1 MGPLDKYILKED
13 ALEAT
18 ENGFQ
23 LKFQSHWYRALP
35 LSCMDFSLKIDGQ
48 EIDKS
53 QFRIKANGNEY
64 TYDQLPELDQEW
76 LFILDRGILE
86 VAQPLEQGK
95 EYEIE
100 FKYDLYIP
108 YILVGPQAT
117 PLLASSVVKKTLS
130 PLTPVGEIKNED
142 ILNLPK
148 KTEIVRAIETKETF
162 VKNTLP
168 VAPPL
173 GAGGAMKLATS
184 LFSYAYEWNSGQF
197 SLEDVIAETRKR
209 DLGTGLEIIGFQSL
223 RGFPYISGKT
233 EKEVKYLLDKYEFEP
248 VALDANI
255 DVGIKRHA
263 KMSIDETV
271 EYIKPQILAAQKLG
285 FPILRC
291 QTTAPA
297 EVYQKLV
304 PFAEKANVVMGIELH
319 TPYSVDH
326 PSVIKM
332 AEMFAKMQ
340 TRVLGFVPDMGT
352 CMRAIPD
359 ALLTS
364 FKTAGVTDEMIAIT
378 KEIWHKDIP
387 TPAKFG
393 ELAQTL
399 IPMGA
404 TPPQIGRLNMAF
416 SMNGRQ
422 PVESW
427 KEIMPYVVHVHGKF
441 YGFDENGDEPSIDYP
456 AIFKVFH
463 EGGYQGYIS
472 SEYEGSAF
480 TDEFDA
486 FDQVEKQHQLWKRIL
501 SHLTAGTVPN
511 GGIK

>member
-1 MGPLDKYILKED
+1 MK
-13 ALEAT
+13 
-18 ENGFQ
+18 Q
-23 LKFQSHWYRALP
+23 
-35 LSCMDFSLKIDGQ
+35 
-48 EIDKS
+48 KS
-53 QFRIKANGNEY
+53 NI
-64 TYDQLPELDQEW
+64 
-76 LFILDRGILE
+76 
-86 VAQPLEQGK
+86 
-95 EYEIE
+95 
-100 FKYDLYIP
+100 
-108 YILVGPQAT
+108 
-117 PLLASSVVKKTLS
+117 
-130 PLTPVGEIKNED
+130 
-142 ILNLPK
+142 
-148 KTEIVRAIETKETF
+148 
-162 VKNTLP
+162 
-168 VAPPL
+168 
-173 GAGGAMKLATS
+173 KLATS
-184 LFSYAYEWNSGQF
+184 LFSYAYEWNSGKF
-197 SLEDVIAETRKR
+197 TLEDVIAETRKR

-223 RGFPYISGKT
+223 KGFPAISDST
-233 EKEVKYLLDKYEFEP
+233 IKEVKSLLDKYEFEP

-304 PFAEKANVVMGIELH
+304 PFAEKAKVVMGIELH

-332 AEMFAKMQ
+332 YEMFESMQ
-340 TRVLGFVPDMGT
+340 SGVLGFIPDMGT

-399 IPMGA
+399 VPMGA

-422 PVESW
+422 AVEDW
-427 KEIMPYVVHVHGKF
+427 KQIMPYVVHVHGKF
-441 YGFDENGDEPSIDYP
+441 YGFDENGDEPSIDY
-456 AIFKVFH
+456 AKILQTFH
-463 EGGYQGYIS
+463 EAGYQGYIS

-486 FDQVEKQHQLWKRIL
+486 FDQVEKQHKLFKKIL
-501 SHLTAGTVPN
+501 SNLAV
-511 GGIK
+511 

>member
-1 MGPLDKYILKED
+1 
-13 ALEAT
+13 
-18 ENGFQ
+18 
-23 LKFQSHWYRALP
+23 
-35 LSCMDFSLKIDGQ
+35 
-48 EIDKS
+48 
-53 QFRIKANGNEY
+53 
-64 TYDQLPELDQEW
+64 
-76 LFILDRGILE
+76 
-86 VAQPLEQGK
+86 
-95 EYEIE
+95 
-100 FKYDLYIP
+100 
-108 YILVGPQAT
+108 
-117 PLLASSVVKKTLS
+117 
-130 PLTPVGEIKNED
+130 
-142 ILNLPK
+142 
-148 KTEIVRAIETKETF
+148 
-162 VKNTLP
+162 
-168 VAPPL
+168 
-173 GAGGAMKLATS
+173 MKLATS
-184 LFSYAYEWNSGQF
+184 LFSYAYEWNSGQYT
-197 SLEDVIAETRKR
+197 LEDVIAETRKR

-223 RGFPYISGKT
+223 RGFPYISNET
-233 EKEVKYLLDKYEFEP
+233 IKEVKYLLDKYEFEP

-332 AEMFAKMQ
+332 VEMFDKAQ
-340 TRVLGFVPDMGT
+340 THVLGFVPDMGT

-364 FKTAGVTDEMIAIT
+364 FKSVGVTDEMIAIT
-378 KEIWHKDIP
+378 KEIWHRDIP

-393 ELAQTL
+393 ELAQKL
-399 IPMGA
+399 VPLGA

-422 PVESW
+422 PIENW
-427 KEIMPYVVHVHGKF
+427 QEIMPYVVHVHGKF

-456 AIFKVFH
+456 KIFEVFQK
-463 EGGYQGYIS
+463 GGYKGYIS

-480 TDEFDA
+480 TDEFNA
-486 FDQVEKQHQLWKRIL
+486 FDMVEKQHKLWKRIL
-501 SHLTAGTVPN
+501 MRM
-511 GGIK
+511 

>member
-1 MGPLDKYILKED
+1 MGPLDKYILKDD

-18 ENGFQ
+18 QNGFQ

-35 LSCMDFSLKIDGQ
+35 LSCMDFNLKIDGK
-48 EIDKS
+48 EIEKHDLK
-53 QFRIKANGNEY
+53 IKANGNEY
-64 TYDQLPELDQEW
+64 RYDELPELDKEW
-76 LFILDRGILE
+76 LFILDRGTLE
-86 VAQPLEQGK
+86 VEQSLEKGK
-95 EYEIE
+95 TYEVE
-100 FKYDLYIP
+100 FKYDLHIP
-108 YILVGPQAT
+108 YILVGPQAM
-117 PLLASSVVKKTLS
+117 PLLASSVVKKS
-130 PLTPVGEIKNED
+130 LTA
-142 ILNLPK
+142 
-148 KTEIVRAIETKETF
+148 T
-162 VKNTLP
+162 
-168 VAPPL
+168 APPAPDGGASNQDVKTNNPINPVNNDNNNIQNSTIGGKGAKTPPS
-173 GAGGAMKLATS
+173 GAGGLKLATS
-184 LFSYAYEWNSGQF
+184 LFSYAYEWNSGKY

-223 RGFPYISGKT
+223 RGFPYISDET
-233 EKEVKYLLDKYEFEP
+233 EKEVKNLLDKYEFEP

-304 PFAEKANVVMGIELH
+304 PFAEKANVIMGIELH

-332 AEMFAKMQ
+332 TEMFGQMQ
-340 TRVLGFVPDMGT
+340 THVLGFVPDMGT

-364 FKTAGVTDEMIAIT
+364 FKSAGVTDEMIALT

-399 IPMGA
+399 VPMGA

-422 PVESW
+422 PVEAW

-456 AIFKVFH
+456 KIFEVFQK
-463 EGGYQGYIS
+463 GGYNGYIS

-486 FDQVEKQHQLWKRIL
+486 FDQVEKQHKLWKRIL
-501 SHLTAGTVPN
+501 HNL
-511 GGIK
+511 

>member
-13 ALEAT
+13 TLEAT

-35 LSCMDFSLKIDGQ
+35 LSCMDFSLKINGK
-48 EIDKS
+48 EIEKS
-53 QFRIKANGNEY
+53 QFKIKANGNEY
-64 TYDQLPELDQEW
+64 SYEQLPELDKEW
-76 LFILDRGILE
+76 LFILDRGVLE
-86 VAQPLEQGK
+86 VAQPLEKGI

-117 PLLASSVVKKTLS
+117 PLLASSVVKR
-130 PLTPVGEIKNED
+130 PLTPREGTNTSIENLAKPTNVSIKS
-142 ILNLPK
+142 
-148 KTEIVRAIETKETF
+148 KTEIGNKKPSSGGLGAK
-162 VKNTLP
+162 TL
-168 VAPPL
+168 PL
-173 GAGGAMKLATS
+173 GAEGAIKLATS
-184 LFSYAYEWNSGQF
+184 LFSYAYEWNSGKYT
-197 SLEDVIAETRKR
+197 LEDVIAETRKR
-209 DLGTGLEIIGFQSL
+209 NLGTGLEIIGFQSL
-223 RGFPYISGKT
+223 RGFPYISNDT
-233 EKEVKYLLDKYEFEP
+233 IKEVKHLLDKYEFEP

-271 EYIKPQILAAQKLG
+271 AYIKPQILAAQKLG

-319 TPYSVDH
+319 TPYSTDH

-332 AEMFAKMQ
+332 VEMFGQIQ
-340 TRVLGFVPDMGT
+340 THVLGFVPDMGT

-364 FKTAGVTDEMIAIT
+364 FKAVGVTNEMIAIT

-399 IPMGA
+399 APLGA

-422 PVESW
+422 PVENW
-427 KEIMPYVVHVHGKF
+427 KEIMPYVVHLHGKF

-456 AIFKVFH
+456 KIFKVFS
-463 EGGYQGYIS
+463 EGGYKGYIS

-486 FDQVEKQHQLWKRIL
+486 FDMVEKQHMLFRKIL
-501 SHLTAGTVPN
+501 NA
-511 GGIK
+511 